1 MNDAEKIASERVKDS
16 EKLTDNEELD
26 AKMMKINK
34 RIQTL
39 LKLQEKTGKDYSKSL
54 QKEAKKMQELF

>member
-34 RIQTL
+34 RIQAL
-39 LKLQEKTGKDYSKSL
+39 LKLQENSGKDYSKSL